1 MNVVVSMMAPE
12 GRKVYHRP
20 DCMYVKRMKP
30 RNRMNLPRK
39 QAVEHGCRCCRY
51 CGGLQGEMRR
61 TEQLH
66 AWEREYRVS
75 LDYVKKTDTL
85 YVRTDTGCWKIFSR
99 RGEDLYLL
107 YHRNTYDSSMTLE
120 QVIQGAYHR
129 QGDVKP
135 AETLMKLMR
144 YIADHDRAKR
154 IIRDDYRKLPQ
165 YTKRQRKYYRQA
177 ERRVRMAEQRRS
189 RQRMEDLFREI
200 EAKDPEMRKLAFC

>member
-12 GRKVYHRP
+12 GRKVYHRS

-39 QAVEHGCRCCRY
+39 QAVEHGCCCCRY

-61 TEQLH
+61 TEQLQ
-66 AWEREYRVS
+66 AWEREYQVS
-75 LDYVKKTDTL
+75 LDYVKKTGTL
-85 YVRTDTGCWKIFSR
+85 YVRTDTGCWKIFCM

-120 QVIQGAYHR
+120 KAIQGAYHR
-129 QGDVKP
+129 QGDVKL

-154 IIRDDYRKLPQ
+154 IIQDDYRKLP
-165 YTKRQRKYYRQA
+165 
-177 ERRVRMAEQRRS
+177 
-189 RQRMEDLFREI
+189 
-200 EAKDPEMRKLAFC
+200 